1 MLAVI
6 LASGIFLGSVTS
18 TALHATKKAKRIY
31 QTIQSDTSVL
41 KKKQKQKQKQQK
53 KHFSILSQTSVKI
66 YSLHK
71 LRTIL
76 IYKSFASIIPFHQF

>member
-31 QTIQSDTSVL
+31 QTIKIIFDKYNVHLYKNL
-41 KKKQKQKQKQQK
+41 KKKLFYSFAD
-53 KHFSILSQTSVKI
+53 FSKNIQFTQIKE
-66 YSLHK
+66 K
-71 LRTIL
+71 L
-76 IYKSFASIIPFHQF
+76 IYKSFASVIPFHQF